1 MRNFLRFAL
10 LAATFGGMGAG
21 SALAG
26 GMGDP
31 SKPMRERNAICEK
44 QRRGEGPLS
53 PNLCLPE
60 LPPGPVY
67 QGRGVRQ

>member
-10 LAATFGGMGAG
+10 LAATFGGIGAS

-44 QRRGEGPLS
+44 
-53 PNLCLPE
+53 
-60 LPPGPVY
+60 
-67 QGRGVRQ
+67 